1 MHSLRLLWAAQN
13 EEVWLRRKRNASR
26 RCLKRIGEM
35 PDALFREQF
44 RLNKQTFDEL
54 CLDLRN
60 HTALRGTREIPVEIK
75 VLCALSFLAT
85 GSYQKIVGMTQH
97 LPQRTTSRCIRQV
110 VDALNSHYMSSKWI
124 VFPQT
129 RQERSRIRQEF
140 QRRFHI
146 PGVIGCIDCTHIALI
161 RPNENEHQFY
171 NRKGYHSLNVQ
182 MICDYDLK
190 IINVN
195 AKYGGATHDALYWQ
209 LVKFN
214 HICVNYIKMVNKLG
228 DSGYPQRAWLM
239 TPISNA
245 VPGSQEEIYTKR
257 HILARNCI
265 ERCFGL
271 LKARWR
277 CLLKHRTLHYHPH
290 VATKIIVACC
300 ILHNIALDARLPPPS
315 DTTEYHDGNMAEQ
328 HDDHNVSEQHD
339 NPNVIEVNSSNPNN
353 QEDLIC
359 GRAMLRCLV
368 DRM

>member
-1 MHSLRLLWAAQN
+1 
-13 EEVWLRRKRNASR
+13 
-26 RCLKRIGEM
+26 
-35 PDALFREQF
+35 
-44 RLNKQTFDEL
+44 
-54 CLDLRN
+54 
-60 HTALRGTREIPVEIK
+60 
-75 VLCALSFLAT
+75 
-85 GSYQKIVGMTQH
+85 
-97 LPQRTTSRCIRQV
+97 
-110 VDALNSHYMSSKWI
+110 
-124 VFPQT
+124 
-129 RQERSRIRQEF
+129 
-140 QRRFHI
+140 
-146 PGVIGCIDCTHIALI
+146 
-161 RPNENEHQFY
+161 
-171 NRKGYHSLNVQ
+171 
-182 MICDYDLK
+182 
-190 IINVN
+190 
-195 AKYGGATHDALYWQ
+195 
-209 LVKFN
+209 
-214 HICVNYIKMVNKLG
+214 
-228 DSGYPQRAWLM
+228 M

-271 LKARWR
+271 LKLDGGV
-277 CLLKHRTLHYHPH
+277 CKHEPSITTPH